1 MFSTSRKTFPSFI
14 RVELYIS
21 IFFFFFF
28 YLKQHFLI
36 HYRAF
41 GSRQDSATEQR
52 PQQSVRTAEDCRSKY
67 VQYVCVR
74 VCSGC
79 VCVFFSSKTT
89 KGLAGRVDTSAAYNQ
104 NQASAIHQWRPESH
118 NDWHQQTSGSP
129 PGSTAAAQTWSLVS
143 LTPLIYSPWGEE

>member
-28 YLKQHFLI
+28 NLKQHFLI

-79 VCVFFSSKTT
+79 VCVFFFLPKQQRDWQDEWIPVRRIIRTRPLPSISDGPNHTMT
-89 KGLAGRVDTSAAYNQ
+89 DISRPVDLLLVPLQ
-104 NQASAIHQWRPESH
+104 QHRPGH
-118 NDWHQQTSGSP
+118 
-129 PGSTAAAQTWSLVS
+129 
-143 LTPLIYSPWGEE
+143 